1 LVQHTFW
8 NVKLTNVDWV
18 IEYTCSF
25 IKRTR
30 DVHSILL
37 VGPMDVNKLLKK
49 SLACFCY
56 FCLDSNFQACEKLP
70 WTNKWEVE
78 VLIFDNMAYVHNA
91 MEVAFQ
97 VDEWDEYMEMM
108 VITWLPACHWETILQ

>member
-1 LVQHTFW
+1 
-8 NVKLTNVDWV
+8 
-18 IEYTCSF
+18 
-25 IKRTR
+25 
-30 DVHSILL
+30 
-37 VGPMDVNKLLKK
+37 MDVNKLLKK
-49 SLACFCY
+49 NLACFCY

-108 VITWLPACHWETILQ
+108 VITWLPACHWEAILQWMQKKEMKKVKTSTSCYAQKLS